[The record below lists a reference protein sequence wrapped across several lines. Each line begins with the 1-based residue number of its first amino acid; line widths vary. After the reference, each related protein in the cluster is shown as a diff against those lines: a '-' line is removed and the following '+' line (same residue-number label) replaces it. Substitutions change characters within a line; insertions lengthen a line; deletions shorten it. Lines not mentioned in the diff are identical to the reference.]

1 MYFEDFKILS
11 LRNFGKN
18 DEKMLKNPKNHEFSI
33 LDKSADL
40 ADFNDRQVRKCVY
53 NVFSYQSEILD
64 E

>member
-1 MYFEDFKILS
+1 MFA
-11 LRNFGKN
+11 KN
-18 DEKMLKNPKNHEFSI
+18 GEKMPKNLKNHEFWI

-40 ADFNDRQVRKCVY
+40 ADFNDRQVRKGVY

>member
-40 ADFNDRQVRKCVY
+40 ADINDLR
-53 NVFSYQSEILD
+53 IT
-64 E
+64 